1 MFCFQQFP
9 LFLYQGLIALL
20 ATQIDMW
27 VPTGLMDMFI
37 AEMTATG
44 GLMIITIGSNIMG
57 LTKIRSANLLPG
69 ILVVGII
76 VTIVYYFSLKS
87 G

>member
-1 MFCFQQFP
+1 
-9 LFLYQGLIALL
+9 
-20 ATQIDMW
+20 
-27 VPTGLMDMFI
+27 MDMFT

-76 VTIVYYFSLKS
+76 VTIVYYF
-87 G
+87 